1 MTMQPLAAPK
11 LGFFNPKEPHKASS
25 PALLLGYEMI
35 LGVLGQGKVDEALFE
50 RIDGIEKE
58 LEERGLLGTF
68 RRMLEQDRREKRSLK
83 MEAVQEQPAGVTPQ
97 DAPSEQVLFLY
108 RHLTHKI
115 QEAKNAGDEKLRYRL
130 EVHREVAEREMHRRE
145 LWPVLEQLCEV
156 DARRAEARGHA
167 AN

>member
-1 MTMQPLAAPK
+1 MTMQPIAAPK

-35 LGVLGQGKVDEALFE
+35 LGVLGQGQVDEALLE
-50 RIDGIEKE
+50 RVGGIEKE

-68 RRMLEQDRREKRSLK
+68 RRMLEQDRQENRSLR

-97 DAPSEQVLFLY
+97 DASSEQVLFLY

-115 QEAKNAGDEKLRYRL
+115 QEVRNAGDKNLLYRL
-130 EVHREVAEREMHRRE
+130 EAHLEVAEREMHRRA
-145 LWPVLEQLCEV
+145 LWPVLEQLDEV
-156 DARRAEARGHA
+156 DARRAKARGHA